1 MNDAYQVNQ
10 HWEKLASRIVKPQQ
24 VVLVIGSTDV
34 GKTTFCRFLADS
46 AVDRGLKTA
55 FVDTDVGQSQIGPPT
70 TIGMKSLA
78 PESSPVQFNG
88 IADYL
93 YFVGGLSPR
102 GHYLEMLTGTRLM
115 VDRARKTEAD
125 FVIIDTTGYIHDA
138 PAIILKQHKIAL
150 IRPDHVVCIGR
161 SNALGQVTACYSQQ
175 DWLNIHNLVPH
186 RNVRSKSSKA
196 RSRYR
201 KAQFDAYFG
210 VACKPKLAVERG
222 VACKPKLAVERG
234 VACKPKLAV
243 ERGVACKP
251 KLAVERGVDCRPP
264 KLADESGET
273 CGPELALQ
281 KSENSIQPLPF
292 EQIRGERSPFFIGRI
307 ANEKELEILSR
318 LAETRVY
325 HAEWGHRTLCLI
337 ASKSL
342 SKATITQIKNY
353 LSLTHVTAEVCAYFQ
368 RRVVGCID
376 ADGDTYAIGII
387 ESVDFQKREF
397 SIRFPFSEAG
407 DAAKKACV
415 IQFGSYQLK

>member
-55 FVDTDVGQSQIGPPT
+55 FVDADVGQSQIGPPT

-78 PESSPVQFNG
+78 PESSPVRFNG
-88 IADYL
+88 VADHL
-93 YFVGGLSPR
+93 YFVGDLSPR

-115 VDRARKTEAD
+115 VDRARETEAD
-125 FVIIDTTGYIHDA
+125 FIIIDTTGYIHDA

-150 IRPDHVVCIGR
+150 IRPNHVVCIGR
-161 SNALGQVTACYSQQ
+161 SNELGQITACYRQQ

-210 VACKPKLAVERG
+210 VACEPKLAVKSG
-222 VACKPKLAVERG
+222 VACEPKLAVKSG
-234 VACKPKLAV
+234 VACEPKLAV
-243 ERGVACKP
+243 KS
-251 KLAVERGVDCRPP
+251 GVDCRSP

-281 KSENSIQPLPF
+281 KSENSIQHLPF

-307 ANEKELEILSR
+307 ANERELEILSR
-318 LAETRVY
+318 LTETQVY

-353 LSLTHVTAEVCAYFQ
+353 LSLTHVTAEVSAYFQ

-376 ADGDTYAIGII
+376 AAGDTYAIGVI
-387 ESVDFQKREF
+387 EAVDFQRREF
-397 SIRFPFSEAG
+397 SIRFPFSEES
-407 DAAKKACV
+407 DAAKRACA

>member
-10 HWEKLASRIVKPQQ
+10 HWEKLASRIIKPQQ

-55 FVDTDVGQSQIGPPT
+55 FVDADVGQSQIGPPT

-88 IADYL
+88 VADHL
-93 YFVGGLSPR
+93 YFVGDLSPR

-115 VDRARKTEAD
+115 VDRARETEAD

-161 SNALGQVTACYSQQ
+161 SNELGQITACYSQQ
-175 DWLNIHNLVPH
+175 DWLNIHYLVPH

-210 VACKPKLAVERG
+210 AACKPKLAV
-222 VACKPKLAVERG
+222 
-234 VACKPKLAV
+234 
-243 ERGVACKP
+243 
-251 KLAVERGVDCRPP
+251 
-264 KLADESGET
+264 ESGET

-281 KSENSIQPLPF
+281 KSENSIQHLPF

-307 ANEKELEILSR
+307 ANERELEILSR
-318 LAETRVY
+318 LTETQVY

-342 SKATITQIKNY
+342 SKATITHIKNY
-353 LSLTHVTAEVCAYFQ
+353 LSLTHVTAEVSAYFQ

-376 ADGDTYAIGII
+376 AAGDTYAIGII
-387 ESVDFQKREF
+387 EAVDFQKREF
-397 SIRFPFSEAG
+397 SIRFPFSKES
-407 DAAKKACV
+407 DAAKKACA